1 MRKEHL
7 LISYYVSDSQDDL
20 QPEEISLLETA
31 SESAKSSYSPYSRY
45 KVGSAVLLS
54 NGKIVT
60 GSNQENMA
68 FPSGLCAERVALFA
82 AVSNHP
88 GILIKSIAITARS
101 EDFPVIDPVTPC
113 GSCRQAL
120 IEYENNQ
127 GEPIKLILGSQSGK
141 TLLVQSV
148 SDLLPLSFREEKLK
162 K

>member
-1 MRKEHL
+1 MRKENL

-101 EDFPVIDPVTPC
+101 EDFPVTDPVTPC
-113 GSCRQAL
+113 GACRQAL

-127 GEPIKLILGSQSGK
+127 GKPIRLILGSQSGK
-141 TLLVQSV
+141 TLLIQRI

>member
-1 MRKEHL
+1 MRKENL

-101 EDFPVIDPVTPC
+101 EDFPVTDPVTPC
-113 GSCRQAL
+113 GACRQAL

-127 GEPIKLILGSQSGK
+127 GKPIRLILGSQSGK
-141 TLLVQSV
+141 TLLIQRI
-148 SDLLPLSFREEKLK
+148 SDILPLSFREEKLK

>member
-1 MRKEHL
+1 MRKENL

-20 QPEEISLLETA
+20 QPEEISLLESA
-31 SESAKSSYSPYSRY
+31 SESAKYSYSPYSRY

-54 NGKIVT
+54 NGKVVT

-68 FPSGLCAERVALFA
+68 FPSGLCAERVALFS